1 MLNFTRREQLR
12 HLIHCCLV
20 ASFAL
25 PILVQVQQPAAHPE
39 LGEVVVTGSYVRSSA
54 FAQNSPVATATHTD
68 LYESVAP
75 SVRLNRYGLQ
85 S

>member
-1 MLNFTRREQLR
+1 MMSVMCRGQLP
-12 HLIHCCLV
+12 HLIH
-20 ASFAL
+20 S
-25 PILVQVQQPAAHPE
+25 
-39 LGEVVVTGSYVRSSA
+39 EVEEVDVTGSYVRSSA

-75 SVRLNRYGLQ
+75 SVGLNRYGLQ

>member
-1 MLNFTRREQLR
+1 MLNFTRRGQLR
-12 HLIHCCLV
+12 HLIHSCPV

-25 PILVQVQQPAAHPE
+25 PMLAQSQQPAAE
-39 LGEVVVTGSYVRSSA
+39 VEEVV
-54 FAQNSPVATATHTD
+54 ATVTHTD

-75 SVRLNRYGLQ
+75 SVGLNRYRLH